1 MTLAGKPLSSYRAHV
16 PMAARLEARWRR
28 IEKPPLWEFVL
39 LSMLVHAV
47 AIALFGAPGGGSS
60 EGRAVWG
67 ALQVVLQGA
76 ALDTG
81 PQLKIDQGIGIERPD
96 DKTRRPRP
104 TPRAAP
110 QRPEPAAPTLKSEPR
125 IESIAP
131 PVLAPPAEAT
141 PAEVP
146 LVIPPLM
153 NRIVTPERKFEL
165 PEFHVPPP
173 TPVQAAPSP
182 PPAPAAAE
190 LPAVVERPAPR
201 VERAPAEA
209 PPIPAP
215 LVQPRVERAIAEP
228 PPVPAPMVQ
237 PLPPP
242 PLPEMLP
249 VPPITRPVETRVV
262 PAVTTP
268 PQIERAPV
276 ESPAIPIPPIESIA
290 PRASEPAA
298 TPAESAPAREA
309 PVAPPPVAAPVQQR
323 EAPAR
328 IERAPAIREE
338 ATPRFNAPGPSSD
351 SIRERAPASSYDP
364 TAPSVDLDAVRK
376 RAAELARSGTGQRA
390 ILAFPMPP
398 VPPKKSKLE
407 DALDKAHKPDCRTA
421 YSALGLAAVVPLIAN
436 EFGEGTC
443 KW

>member
-1 MTLAGKPLSSYRAHV
+1 MTLAGPPLSSYRAHV

-47 AIALFGAPGGGSS
+47 AIALFGAPSGGSS
-60 EGRAVWG
+60 EGRAMWG

-110 QRPEPAAPTLKSEPR
+110 QRPEPAAPILKSEPR

-131 PVLAPPAEAT
+131 PILAPPAEAT
-141 PAEVP
+141 PVEVP

-153 NRIVTPERKFEL
+153 NRIVTPERKYEL

-228 PPVPAPMVQ
+228 PTIPAPMVQ

-242 PLPEMLP
+242 PLPELLP

-262 PAVTTP
+262 PAVPTP

-290 PRASEPAA
+290 PRVSEPAA
-298 TPAESAPAREA
+298 NPAESAPAREA
-309 PVAPPPVAAPVQQR
+309 PVAAPVQQR
-323 EAPAR
+323 EAPAT

-376 RAAELARSGTGQRA
+376 RASELARSGSGQRA
-390 ILAFPMPP
+390 IFAFPMPP

>member
-1 MTLAGKPLSSYRAHV
+1 MTLAGPPLSSYRAHV

-47 AIALFGAPGGGSS
+47 AIALFGAPSGGSS

-81 PQLKIDQGIGIERPD
+81 PKLKIDQGIGIERPD
-96 DKTRRPRP
+96 NKKRARP

-125 IESIAP
+125 IESVAP
-131 PVLAPPAEAT
+131 PVLAPPAEAA
-141 PAEVP
+141 PVVEVP

-173 TPVQAAPSP
+173 TPVQATPSP
-182 PPAPAAAE
+182 PPVPAAAE

-249 VPPITRPVETRVV
+249 VPPVTRPVESRVV
-262 PAVTTP
+262 PAVQ

-276 ESPAIPIPPIESIA
+276 ETPAIPIPPIESVA
-290 PRASEPAA
+290 PRVSEPAA
-298 TPAESAPAREA
+298 RPAESAREA
-309 PVAPPPVAAPVQQR
+309 PATPPPVAAPVQQR

-351 SIRERAPASSYDP
+351 PLRERAPASSYDP
-364 TAPSVDLDAVRK
+364 TAPSLDLDAARK
-376 RAAELARSGTGQRA
+376 RAVELARSGTGQRA

-421 YSALGLAAVVPLIAN
+421 YSGLGLAAVVPLIAN
-436 EFGEGTC
+436 QFGEGTC